1 MLASPPG
8 NEGSTHLRLHAHP
21 VGNRIENTLEHTR
34 IILQYNSAT
43 STKAYCVYMI
53 HPAVLIPLE
62 YAFERLLMLITGV
75 YIARRSTW
83 DHTHSSVALGGS
95 DSGVKFIFT
104 GWLLVGLATQLV
116 VWPLAMVVRRLPQ
129 LRRVL

>member
-1 MLASPPG
+1 
-8 NEGSTHLRLHAHP
+8 
-21 VGNRIENTLEHTR
+21 
-34 IILQYNSAT
+34 
-43 STKAYCVYMI
+43 
-53 HPAVLIPLE
+53 
-62 YAFERLLMLITGV
+62 MLITGV
-75 YIARRSTW
+75 NIARRSTW

>member
-1 MLASPPG
+1 
-8 NEGSTHLRLHAHP
+8 
-21 VGNRIENTLEHTR
+21 
-34 IILQYNSAT
+34 
-43 STKAYCVYMI
+43 MI

-104 GWLLVGLATQLV
+104 GGSSWRWLCGGSRSFA
-116 VWPLAMVVRRLPQ
+116 ACSKINM
-129 LRRVL
+129 

>member
-1 MLASPPG
+1 
-8 NEGSTHLRLHAHP
+8 
-21 VGNRIENTLEHTR
+21 
-34 IILQYNSAT
+34 
-43 STKAYCVYMI
+43 
-53 HPAVLIPLE
+53 
-62 YAFERLLMLITGV
+62 LL
-75 YIARRSTW
+75 W
-83 DHTHSSVALGGS
+83 GGS

>member
-1 MLASPPG
+1 
-8 NEGSTHLRLHAHP
+8 
-21 VGNRIENTLEHTR
+21 
-34 IILQYNSAT
+34 
-43 STKAYCVYMI
+43 MI

-104 GWLLVGLATQLV
+104 GGSSSASRHSLWFGRWRWLCGGSRSFA
-116 VWPLAMVVRRLPQ
+116 ACSKINM
-129 LRRVL
+129 